1 MPHPYVA
8 RPIKSDGYAPLIYT
22 ETMITQPLKD
32 VAAWVA
38 YFDQADIPVLART
51 QRELVRFKQNE
62 DNLNGRELA
71 DAIMHDPLMT
81 LKVLRYLHFHHSKR
95 QAMEITTIA
104 RALIMLGTTPF
115 FRHFARLPTVETT
128 LKNHPEALSSVM
140 HSMSR
145 ARHAALYAQ
154 DWAVL
159 RSDIESDEVVLA
171 ALLRDLAEI
180 LMGCFAPALMATI
193 RDKMRADPALRSADA
208 QNQVLGF
215 RGLELQLALAEHWHL
230 PKLLQLLM
238 DEKHAQ
244 QPRAKNVSL
253 ACRLARHSA
262 NNWFDAG
269 LPDDYTDIG
278 AFLNLSEEDLHQ
290 RIQRITLQ
298 AAKSWAWY
306 GVAPAAA
313 WLPLL
318 PARK

>member
-1 MPHPYVA
+1 
-8 RPIKSDGYAPLIYT
+8 
-22 ETMITQPLKD
+22 MITQPLKD

-51 QRELVRFKQNE
+51 QAELVRFKANE
-62 DNLNGRELA
+62 DDLNGRELA

-81 LKVLRYLHFHHSKR
+81 LKVLRYLHTHHSKR

-104 RALIMLGTTPF
+104 HAVMMLGTTPF
-115 FRHFARLPTVETT
+115 FRYFARLPTIETA
-128 LKNHPEALSSVM
+128 LKDHPQALNNVM
-140 HSMSR
+140 RGMSR

-154 DWAVL
+154 DWALL
-159 RSDIESDEVVLA
+159 RNDIESDEVVLA

-180 LMGCFAPALMATI
+180 LMGCFAPRLMLEI
-193 RDKMRADPALRSADA
+193 RDLMRANPGLRSAEA
-208 QNQVLGF
+208 QQRVLGF
-215 RGLELQLALAEHWHL
+215 RGLELQLALAERWHL
-230 PKLLQLLM
+230 PKLLQALM
-238 DEKHAQ
+238 DEGHAK

-269 LPDDYTDIG
+269 LPDDYADIA
-278 AFLNLSEEDLHQ
+278 AFLNLREEDVRQ
-290 RIQRITLQ
+290 RIQRIALQ
-298 AAKSWAWY
+298 AAGSWTWY

-318 PARK
+318 PPARA

>member
-1 MPHPYVA
+1 
-8 RPIKSDGYAPLIYT
+8 
-22 ETMITQPLKD
+22 MITQPLKD
-32 VAAWVA
+32 VAAWVE

-51 QRELVRFKQNE
+51 QHELVRFKQNE

-115 FRHFARLPTVETT
+115 FRHFARLPTVETM

-140 HSMSR
+140 RGMSR

-159 RSDIESDEVVLA
+159 RNDIESDEVVIA
-171 ALLRDLAEI
+171 ALLRDLTEI
-180 LMGCFAPALMATI
+180 LMGCFAPQLMTNI
-193 RDKMRADPALRSADA
+193 RDLMHADPTLRSADA
-208 QNQVLGF
+208 QTQVLGF

-238 DEKHAQ
+238 DEEHAQ
-244 QPRAKNVSL
+244 LPRAKNVSL

-269 LPDDYTDIG
+269 LPDDYLDIG
-278 AFLNLSEEDLHQ
+278 AFLNLSDEDLHQ

-298 AAKSWAWY
+298 AAKSWTWF

-318 PARK
+318 PPGSETRL